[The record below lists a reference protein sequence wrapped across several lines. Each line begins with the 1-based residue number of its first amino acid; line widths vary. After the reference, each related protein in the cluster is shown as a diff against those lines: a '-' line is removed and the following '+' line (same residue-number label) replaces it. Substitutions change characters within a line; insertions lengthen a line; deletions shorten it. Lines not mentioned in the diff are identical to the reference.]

1 MRACQLLRA
10 GVAAPGQNAMADTPD
25 QGDTSPERGEARP
38 LDLAGSSRPIST
50 RESRVL
56 WLLNRMDPDGDG
68 VPELRPLHL
77 NRILRETFGIS
88 ATTATADI
96 AEANGRIQQAIDELA
111 PTIGGQIK
119 TALTRI
125 AAKAERAGSVEGLS
139 VASATYQRLGKICG
153 LEERSDATRA
163 GALTDEQLTAA
174 LAAHRERSVLEMPDA
189 ELTELL
195 ARRAAA
201 RDSE

>member
-1 MRACQLLRA
+1 
-10 GVAAPGQNAMADTPD
+10 MAQQPPS
-25 QGDTSPERGEARP
+25 QGADTSPTGGEARSLETP
-38 LDLAGSSRPIST
+38 GTNRPASS

-77 NRILRETFGIS
+77 NRLMREEFGIS

-111 PTIGGQIK
+111 PHIGGQIK

-125 AAKAERAGSVEGLS
+125 ASKAESALTVEGLS

-153 LEERSDATRA
+153 LEEKSEPSKAA
-163 GALTDEQLTAA
+163 ALTAEQLDAAIASHTERRALAMTDEEFAELAARRTAA
-174 LAAHRERSVLEMPDA
+174 KESP
-189 ELTELL
+189 
-195 ARRAAA
+195 
-201 RDSE
+201 